1 MAPDAVTVGEAM
13 TREPTTV
20 GAADTASD
28 ALSIMLAERSRHVP
42 VLGSDGS
49 LVGVLDVHKLLHDAI
64 LGRRPSFGPAEPA
77 GAEPAALPA
86 AERAEPAKLG
96 DLLPRSLDT
105 SGQRRHRLRCTPDQ
119 LASHAAVML
128 SERREG
134 ALLVELEGK

>member
-28 ALSIMLAERSRHVP
+28 ALFIMLAERSRHVP
-42 VLGSDGS
+42 VLGSNGS

-64 LGRRPSFGPAEPA
+64 LGRRPSFGPAEP
-77 GAEPAALPA
+77 GAEPTALPS
-86 AERAEPAKLG
+86 AERAEPTKLG